1 MRIFDL
7 LPKSWSGRVLAL
19 LTVVALVVLAS
30 HPELRLFVPLIEILG
45 IDLFAVLVG
54 AQIWSYVRPALFKLY
69 RVLALPVA
77 QSVYAATIWLLGIA
91 GPYADETF
99 RTRFPGCE
107 LRPNNSFKPNPLRG
121 SA

>member
-1 MRIFDL
+1 MAVATVMVV
-7 LPKSWSGRVLAL
+7 VL
-19 LTVVALVVLAS
+19 LAS
-30 HPELRLFVPLIEILG
+30 HPELRLLVPFVDAFG
-45 IDLFAVLVG
+45 IDLFAMLVG
-54 AQIWSYVRPALFKLY
+54 AQLWGYVRPGLLKIY
-69 RVLALPVA
+69 RSLVLPVA
-77 QSVYAATIWLLGIA
+77 QRLYAVTIYFLGIA